1 MPIALSDTEI
11 ASLQAAMRSQYRVKP
26 FPYVQTGQ
34 KVRINTGVL
43 AGIEGIVMSFKEP
56 LRLILSI
63 TLLQR
68 SVLLEINRDHVSAER
83 ID

>member
-1 MPIALSDTEI
+1 
-11 ASLQAAMRSQYRVKP
+11 
-26 FPYVQTGQ
+26 
-34 KVRINTGVL
+34 
-43 AGIEGIVMSFKEP
+43 MSFKEP